1 MNPEPS
7 KNAFDAVLSKEQFD
21 RIFSCLADLA
31 AKLRLMAVLLVDTSG
46 RILAQRMGEGWKN
59 TRLEGLAALSAGS
72 FSASNEIARLLGEQG
87 KFRMV
92 LHEGQQRNI
101 FMCSVGSRY
110 FLAVVFESGTALGMI
125 RLFTKKTVEELVP
138 IMTDDPSSPQDLGR
152 MFDRKFETLL
162 GDELD
167 RAFIDKM

>member
-1 MNPEPS
+1 MNTEPS
-7 KNAFDAVLSKEQFD
+7 NNALDAFLSKEQFD

-31 AKLRLMAVLLVDTSG
+31 AKLRLMAVLLIDTSG
-46 RILAQRMGEGWKN
+46 RILAQKMGEGWKD

-87 KFRMV
+87 RFKMV

-101 FMCSVGSRY
+101 FMCSVGPRY

-125 RLFTKKTVEELVP
+125 RLFMKKTVEELVP
-138 IMTDDPSSPQDLGR
+138 ILSDDPRSSQDLGR
-152 MFDRKFETLL
+152 MFDGKFETLL

-167 RAFIDKM
+167 RAFIDRG